1 MKVITVDRLKQAVDK
16 LKSREYTCSL
26 GTTWTATGAYFTQNV
41 IVTGIT
47 ATDTP
52 IVDLVAS
59 TSDYNTA
66 QKEWGK
72 VFKITTS
79 ANTLTFYA
87 TEATTVALSIK
98 LKVV

>member
-16 LKSREYTCSL
+16 LKSREYLCTLS
-26 GTTWTATGAYFTQNV
+26 TAWTATGAYFTQNV
-41 IVTGIT
+41 AVTGIT

-52 IVDLVAS
+52 IVDIVAS
-59 TSDYNTA
+59 TSDYETA
-66 QKEWGK
+66 QKEWSK

-87 TEATTVALSIK
+87 TKATTIALSVK